1 MRRSYSFFAV
11 LIAVVFAYHP
21 LARSGE
27 AGEMLA
33 VNPQSLKF
41 APVANAPSC
50 AQSAVVRGD
59 PAKGAAVLLIK
70 LASGCRVPW
79 HWHTANEQIMV
90 VGGAGTLEMK
100 EGQKLAI
107 GPGAYASMPARQ
119 VHQANCTK
127 ACLLFNTT
135 DGIFDIHYVDG
146 AGKEISAEEALKTKQ
161 QKKSK

>member
-1 MRRSYSFFAV
+1 MRWNYLSWVAVIAV
-11 LIAVVFAYHP
+11 LIGYSPFAK
-21 LARSGE
+21 AGE
-27 AGEMLA
+27 AGEMLT

-41 APVANAPSC
+41 ASVANAPAC
-50 AQSAVVRGD
+50 AQSAVIRGD

-90 VGGAGTLEMK
+90 VSGAGTLEMK

-107 GPGAYASMPARQ
+107 GPGAYASMAARQ
-119 VHQANCTK
+119 VHQANCSK

-135 DGIFDIHYVDG
+135 DGVFDIHYVDS
-146 AGKEISAEEALKTKQ
+146 AGKEISPEEALKMTT